1 MLDEL
6 TRRRTRLGFFPLEV
20 LQAMS
25 SNAMNSGEARPDN
38 GITTEEAITFQL
50 IAERQRL
57 EQAAGLAQPRVRH
70 FHRPEERP
78 FIAEE
83 RQRVTILFGGLTWK
97 HENLIQAVFHGSGY
111 RCENLPN
118 PSLAA
123 YHLGREFGNPA
134 QCNPTYFTVG
144 NLIQYLRGL
153 EARGLGKQEILDNYV
168 FFTSGSCGPCRFGMY
183 ESEYRMA
190 LDNAGFGGFR
200 VLLFSQNEG
209 IKAKSGEPGLKF
221 TVDFGMGMLNALN
234 LGDIANEM
242 LYQLRPYEIVPGETD
257 RALAEIMDT
266 LSSFLRGRNRFEIL
280 ERVPVWL
287 RSCIAQ
293 RKKLKDT
300 LNTLGKV
307 RDHLYGNAY
316 REVLRHCA
324 ERVGK
329 VEVDRLRVKP
339 IVKIT
344 GEFWAQLTEGDG
356 NFNMFAFLEREGAH
370 VLADSVGNWI
380 MYLMHQAKANASNRK
395 GLDCS
400 YPPPANWDLK
410 RLLRNEWQFRKKWLL
425 LTLAER
431 IWARQYARVVDGLG
445 HVAHPLPPQPELAQL
460 AHPFYH
466 SLARGGEGHLE
477 VGKNVYYTV
486 HHLCHMVLALKPFG
500 CMPSSQSDGV
510 QSTVISRFP
519 EMIFLPIETAGEGEI
534 NAHSRVQ
541 MALGEAKAKAKAE
554 FERCLESTGQRLEDV
569 RDYVAEHAELRSPL
583 YRVPRRPDVAS
594 VAANFVLHVSDL
606 MSGKAHMSGTMGRKL
621 A

>member
-1 MLDEL
+1 M
-6 TRRRTRLGFFPLEV
+6 
-20 LQAMS
+20 A
-25 SNAMNSGEARPDN
+25 
-38 GITTEEAITFQL
+38 EEKIASQL
-50 IAERQRL
+50 VAERQRL
-57 EQAAGLAQPRVRH
+57 EQAAGLAEVRVRQ

-97 HENLIQAVFHGSGY
+97 HEKLIQAVFHGNGY
-111 RCENLPN
+111 RCEDLPN
-118 PSLAA
+118 PDLAA

-144 NLIQYLRGL
+144 NLIQYLRRLGAGGL
-153 EARGLGKQEILDNYV
+153 SKQEIVDNYV

-200 VLLFSQNEG
+200 VLLFSQNDG
-209 IKAKSGEPGLKF
+209 IKAQSGEPGLKF

-234 LGDIANEM
+234 LGDVTNEM
-242 LYQLRPYEIVPGETD
+242 LYQIRPYETVPGETE
-257 RALAEIMDT
+257 RAFAEIMDT
-266 LSSFLRGRNRFEIL
+266 LSAFLRERQRFEIL
-280 ERVPVWL
+280 ERTPVWL
-287 RSCIAQ
+287 RSRLAQ
-293 RKKLKDT
+293 KKKVKDT

-307 RDHLYGNAY
+307 RDHLYGSAY
-316 REVLRHCA
+316 RDVLRDCR
-324 ERVGK
+324 ERIGQ

-339 IVKIT
+339 VVKIT
-344 GEFWAQLTEGDG
+344 GEFWAQLTEGAG
-356 NFNMFAFLEREGAH
+356 NFNMFAFLEGEGAD
-370 VLADSVGNWI
+370 VLVDSVGNWI
-380 MYLMHQAKANASNRK
+380 MYLMHQAKANAGNRK
-395 GLDCS
+395 NLDAP
-400 YPPPANWDLK
+400 YPRAAWWDLK
-410 RLLRNEWQFRKKWLL
+410 KLLRNEWQFRKKWLL
-425 LTLAER
+425 LTFGER
-431 IWARQYARVVDGLG
+431 IWARQYTRVVEGLG
-445 HVAHPLPPQPELAQL
+445 QVAHTLPPQQELARL

-510 QSTVISRFP
+510 QSAVVSRFP
-519 EMIFLPIETAGEGEI
+519 DMIFLPIETAGEGEI

-554 FERCLESTGQRLEDV
+554 FDRCLESTGQRLEDI
-569 RDYVAEHAELRSPL
+569 RDYVAGHAELRSAL
-583 YRVPRRPDVAS
+583 YRVPRRPDVAG

-606 MSGKAHMSGTMGRKL
+606 MSGRAHSSCAKERKR

>member
-1 MLDEL
+1 ML
-6 TRRRTRLGFFPLEV
+6 F
-20 LQAMS
+20 
-25 SNAMNSGEARPDN
+25 NATNCCEASTDSR
-38 GITTEEAITFQL
+38 IITEEEITAQL
-50 IAERQRL
+50 TAERERL
-57 EQAAGLAQPRVRH
+57 EQAAGLVQPQIRH
-70 FHRPEERP
+70 FRCPEERP
-78 FIAEE
+78 FTAEE
-83 RQRVTILFGGLTWK
+83 RERVTILFGGLTWK
-97 HENLIQAVFHGSGY
+97 HEKLIQAVFHGSGY
-111 RCENLPN
+111 RCENLSNPN
-118 PSLAA
+118 LTA
-123 YHLGREFGNPA
+123 YHLGREFCNPA

-153 EARGLGKQEILDNYV
+153 EAYGLSKQEILDNYV

-209 IKAKSGEPGLKF
+209 IKAKSVEPGLKL

-234 LGDIANEM
+234 LGDVANEM
-242 LYQLRPYEIVPGETD
+242 LYQLRPYEIVPGATD
-257 RALAEIMDT
+257 HAFGEIMDT
-266 LSSFLRGRNRFEIL
+266 LGSFLRERRRFEIL

-287 RSCIAQ
+287 RSSLAQ
-293 RKKLKDT
+293 KRKLRDT

-307 RDHLYGNAY
+307 REHLYGSAY
-316 REVLRHCA
+316 GGVLRHCR
-324 ERVGK
+324 ERIGQ

-339 IVKIT
+339 VVKIT

-356 NFNMFAFLEREGAH
+356 NFNMFSFLEGEGAH
-370 VLADSVGNWI
+370 VLVDPVGSWI
-380 MYLMHQAKANASNRK
+380 MYLMHQAKANAANRK
-395 GLDCS
+395 SLDA
-400 YPPPANWDLK
+400 PIPGTDRLDLK
-410 RLLRNEWQFRKKWLL
+410 TLLRNEWQFRKKWMLL
-425 LTLAER
+425 SLGER
-431 IWARQYARVVDGLG
+431 IWARQYLRVVEGLG
-445 HVAHPLPPQPELAQL
+445 HTAFPLPSQKELAQL

-510 QSTVISRFP
+510 QSAVISRFP

-534 NAHSRVQ
+534 NAHSRIQ

-554 FERCLESTGQRLEDV
+554 FDRCLESMGRRLEDI
-569 RDYVAEHAELRSPL
+569 RDYVDGHAELRSPL
-583 YRVPRRPDVAS
+583 YRAPRRPDVAG

-606 MSGKAHMSGTMGRKL
+606 MSGKAHRSGGRERKL

>member
-1 MLDEL
+1 MSRNATSSGKARLESGIVHEEDEDI
-6 TRRRTRLGFFPLEV
+6 
-20 LQAMS
+20 AS
-25 SNAMNSGEARPDN
+25 
-38 GITTEEAITFQL
+38 QL
-50 IAERQRL
+50 LAERERL
-57 EQAAGLAQPRVRH
+57 EQAAGLAQPQVRH
-70 FHRPEERP
+70 FRRPVERP
-78 FIAEE
+78 FTGEE

-97 HENLIQAVFHGSGY
+97 HEKLVQAVFHGSGY
-111 RCENLPN
+111 RCEILPN
-118 PSLAA
+118 PNLPA

-153 EARGLGKQEILDNYV
+153 EARGLSKHEILDNYV

-200 VLLFSQNEG
+200 VLLFSQNDG
-209 IKAKSGEPGLKF
+209 IKAKSDEPGLKF

-234 LGDIANEM
+234 LGDVTNEI
-242 LYQLRPYEIVPGETD
+242 LYHVRPYETVPGEAD
-257 RALAEIMDT
+257 RAFTEIMDI
-266 LSSFLRGRNRFEIL
+266 LSALLRERPRFEIL
-280 ERVPVWL
+280 ERAPGWL
-287 RSCIAQ
+287 SSRLAQ
-293 RKKLKDT
+293 RKKVKDT

-307 RDHLYGNAY
+307 RDHLYGHAY
-316 REVLRHCA
+316 RDVLRNCR
-324 ERVGK
+324 ERIGQI
-329 VEVDRLRVKP
+329 EVDRLRVKP

-356 NFNMFAFLEREGAH
+356 NFNMLAFLEREGAH
-370 VLADSVGNWI
+370 VMVDSVGNWI
-380 MYLMHQAKANASNRK
+380 MYLMHQAKANAINRK
-395 GLDCS
+395 GLDAPYS
-400 YPPPANWDLK
+400 RPGLWAWK
-410 RLLRNEWQFRKKWLL
+410 RRLLNDWPFRKKWLL
-425 LTLAER
+425 LSLAER
-431 IWARQYARVVDGLG
+431 IWARQYLRVVEELG
-445 HVAHPLPPQPELAQL
+445 HIAHPLPPQQQLAQL

-500 CMPSSQSDGV
+500 CMPSLQSDGV
-510 QSTVISRFP
+510 QSTVINRFP

-554 FERCLESTGQRLEDV
+554 FDRCLAHTGQRLEDI
-569 RDYVAEHAELRSPL
+569 RDYVAQHAELRSPL
-583 YRVPRRPDVAS
+583 YRIPRSPEVAG

-606 MSGKAHMSGTMGRKL
+606 MTGKAHRYGARERKP

>member
-1 MLDEL
+1 M
-6 TRRRTRLGFFPLEV
+6 
-20 LQAMS
+20 A
-25 SNAMNSGEARPDN
+25 
-38 GITTEEAITFQL
+38 EEKIASQL
-50 IAERQRL
+50 VAERQRL
-57 EQAAGLAQPRVRH
+57 EQAAGLAEVRVRQ

-97 HENLIQAVFHGSGY
+97 HEKLIQAVFHGNGY
-111 RCENLPN
+111 RCEDLPN
-118 PSLAA
+118 PDLAA

-153 EARGLGKQEILDNYV
+153 EAGGLSKQEIVDNYV

-183 ESEYRMA
+183 ESEYRMG

-200 VLLFSQNEG
+200 VLLFSQNDG
-209 IKAKSGEPGLKF
+209 IKAQSGEPGLKF

-234 LGDIANEM
+234 LGDVTNEM
-242 LYQLRPYEIVPGETD
+242 LYQIRPYETVPGETE
-257 RALAEIMDT
+257 RAFAEIMDT
-266 LSSFLRGRNRFEIL
+266 LSAFLRERQRFEIL
-280 ERVPVWL
+280 ERTPVWL
-287 RSCIAQ
+287 RSRLAQ
-293 RKKLKDT
+293 KKKVKDT

-307 RDHLYGNAY
+307 RDHLYGSAY
-316 REVLRHCA
+316 RDVLRDCR
-324 ERVGK
+324 ERVGQ

-339 IVKIT
+339 VIKIT
-344 GEFWAQLTEGDG
+344 GEFWAQLTEGAG

-370 VLADSVGNWI
+370 VLVDSVGNWI
-380 MYLMHQAKANASNRK
+380 MYLMHQAKANAGNRK
-395 GLDCS
+395 NLDAP
-400 YPPPANWDLK
+400 YPRADWWDLRK
-410 RLLRNEWQFRKKWLL
+410 LLRNEWQFRKKWLL
-425 LTLAER
+425 LTFGER
-431 IWARQYARVVDGLG
+431 IWARQYTRVVEGLG
-445 HVAHPLPPQPELAQL
+445 QVAHTLPPQQELARL

-510 QSTVISRFP
+510 QSAVVSRFP
-519 EMIFLPIETAGEGEI
+519 DMIFLPIETAGEGEI

-554 FERCLESTGQRLEDV
+554 FDRCLESTGRRLEDI
-569 RDYVAEHAELRSPL
+569 RDYIAEHAELRSPL
-583 YRVPRRPDVAS
+583 YRVPRRPDVAG
-594 VAANFVLHVSDL
+594 VAANFVLHVGDL
-606 MSGKAHMSGTMGRKL
+606 MSGKGRSGARERKL